1 MNKQVPH
8 GQHTIAIIESKK
20 VDDCDVFSEN
30 AIIESKKVDDCDVF
44 SENAI
49 IESKKVD
56 DCDVFKVI
64 AHCVCDIFRNIE

>member
-8 GQHTIAIIESKK
+8 GQHTI
-20 VDDCDVFSEN
+20 